1 MRWMNG
7 RIRLVTVALAMI
19 GAVVAGGCSGGG
31 AAGDKAGGSGEP
43 VVLRLANTSGDLHAA
58 PVIGDFV
65 SQVKERSGGNLRI
78 QVVNRWGEY
87 AADAEQ
93 QVVRAVAA
101 GKADLG
107 WAGARVFDTMGVTS
121 FQALQA
127 PMLIDSYPLERA
139 VVASGLPGQMLQGL
153 NTVGVRGLGVLAD
166 GLHKPIAIKHPM
178 LDAPEWRGIT
188 FGTFR
193 SRIQAEAIRALGATP
208 LEAFGSARDQA
219 LKDGKLQA
227 FELHLFGYETNVLAP
242 RAPYVTANVNLW
254 PQMDVLLANP
264 ARLGALTDQ
273 QRGWLRQ
280 AASDAAG
287 RSVAL
292 ADRDARLVTFL
303 CASGARFANASQAD
317 LATLRK
323 AFAPV
328 YASLQQDPQTKAFIQ
343 RIQALKQA
351 TPAGAPLAIPSGC
364 TGKAPAPS
372 AMSTGPALAGL
383 NGTYRWTMT
392 KQDAVASKTEDKS
405 PEHLA
410 EFPWTFTM
418 TLKDG
423 TWSLSH
429 RENGQPITD
438 GPATYALKGNRI
450 SFTWPQEGTVL
461 TFTFSLDGKGNLHL
475 RPVEPMNAGDQ
486 FVWATHVWAKIG

>member
-153 NTVGVRGLGVLAD
+153 NKVGVRGLGVLAD

-188 FGTFR
+188 FG
-193 SRIQAEAIRALGATP
+193 GAV
-208 LEAFGSARDQA
+208 AFTVT
-219 LKDGKLQA
+219 A
-227 FELHLFGYETNVLAP
+227 FE
-242 RAPYVTANVNLW
+242 
-254 PQMDVLLANP
+254 
-264 ARLGALTDQ
+264 
-273 QRGWLRQ
+273 
-280 AASDAAG
+280 
-287 RSVAL
+287 
-292 ADRDARLVTFL
+292 
-303 CASGARFANASQAD
+303 
-317 LATLRK
+317 
-323 AFAPV
+323 
-328 YASLQQDPQTKAFIQ
+328 
-343 RIQALKQA
+343 
-351 TPAGAPLAIPSGC
+351 
-364 TGKAPAPS
+364 
-372 AMSTGPALAGL
+372 
-383 NGTYRWTMT
+383 
-392 KQDAVASKTEDKS
+392 
-405 PEHLA
+405 
-410 EFPWTFTM
+410 
-418 TLKDG
+418 
-423 TWSLSH
+423 
-429 RENGQPITD
+429 
-438 GPATYALKGNRI
+438 
-450 SFTWPQEGTVL
+450 
-461 TFTFSLDGKGNLHL
+461 
-475 RPVEPMNAGDQ
+475 
-486 FVWATHVWAKIG
+486 